1 MVNLKAIPQ
10 NSSDE
15 VNLVNDNLSIDELRE
30 QIKKLCYDKKYLTAC
45 SYCNGRDYGSAEID
59 AAIQTKNPIESSRV
73 KVQSITARE
82 KDLALALKTPHLT
95 IQAPVPGEAVVGID
109 VPNPNPYEVKLNTL
123 IENEQFKKIFSRV
136 GVSEAK
142 KVVFY
147 DNVSGMLAAR
157 GVWILEYFSHDNVS
171 MLDGGFTKWKN
182 EGRKWDTTSIAYKT
196 TNFSAKPNPKVLVGF
211 EYVSDNLGKITILDV
226 RSKEEFDGKL
236 VRAARGGHIPTST
249 NIDYTENITNDGTL
263 KNNEELSKLY
273 QMPRDTE
280 IVTYC
285 QGAYR
290 AANTFLALKKIG
302 FTNVKVYLG
311 SWGEWGNKPE
321 LPIE

>member
-1 MVNLKAIPQ
+1 VLITTAELEKIIDDPNLILIDTRSFQEYSQGHITNAVNLDLFSFHWIDTSQ
-10 NSSDE
+10 DGISSF
-15 VNLVNDNLSIDELRE
+15 N
-30 QIKKLCYDKKYLTAC
+30 Q
-45 SYCNGRDYGSAEID
+45 
-59 AAIQTKNPIESSRV
+59 
-73 KVQSITARE
+73 
-82 KDLALALKTPHLT
+82 
-95 IQAPVPGEAVVGID
+95 
-109 VPNPNPYEVKLNTL
+109 
-123 IENEQFKKIFSRV
+123 QFTKIFSRV
-136 GVSEAK
+136 GVSEEK
-142 KVVFY
+142 KVIFY
-147 DNVSGMLAAR
+147 DDVSGMLAAR
-157 GVWILEYFSHDNVS
+157 GVWLLEYLSHHNVS
-171 MLDGGFTKWKN
+171 MLDGGFIKWKN
-182 EGRKWDTTSIAYKT
+182 EERTWDTVPVANMYA
-196 TNFSAKPNPKVLVGF
+196 NFSAKPNPKVLAGF
-211 EYVSDNLGKITILDV
+211 EYVLDNLDKITILDV

-249 NIDYTENITNDGTL
+249 NIDYTENISKDGTL

-273 QMPRDTE
+273 LMSIDAE

>member
-1 MVNLKAIPQ
+1 VLTTTTELEKIIDDPSLILIDARSFQEYSQRHITNAVNLDLFSFHWIDTSQ
-10 NSSDE
+10 SGISSF
-15 VNLVNDNLSIDELRE
+15 
-30 QIKKLCYDKKYLTAC
+30 
-45 SYCNGRDYGSAEID
+45 
-59 AAIQTKNPIESSRV
+59 
-73 KVQSITARE
+73 
-82 KDLALALKTPHLT
+82 
-95 IQAPVPGEAVVGID
+95 
-109 VPNPNPYEVKLNTL
+109 
-123 IENEQFKKIFSRV
+123 NEQFGKIFSQV
-136 GVSEAK
+136 GISEEK

-147 DNVSGMLAAR
+147 DDVSGMLAAR
-157 GVWILEYFSHDNVS
+157 GVWLLEYLSHHNVS
-171 MLDGGFTKWKN
+171 MLDGGFIKWRN
-182 EGRKWDTTSIAYKT
+182 EERTWDTIPVANMYA
-196 TNFSAKPNPKVLVGF
+196 NFSAKPNPKVLAGF
-211 EYVSDNLGKITILDV
+211 EYVLDNLGKITILDA

-249 NIDYTENITNDGTL
+249 NIDYTENITNDGIL

-290 AANTFLALKKIG
+290 AASTFLALKKIG
-302 FTNVKVYLG
+302 FTYVKVYLG

>member
-1 MVNLKAIPQ
+1 MLITTTELEKIIDDPNLILIDARSFQEYSQGHITNAVNLDLFSFHWIDTSQ
-10 NSSDE
+10 SGISSF
-15 VNLVNDNLSIDELRE
+15 
-30 QIKKLCYDKKYLTAC
+30 
-45 SYCNGRDYGSAEID
+45 
-59 AAIQTKNPIESSRV
+59 
-73 KVQSITARE
+73 
-82 KDLALALKTPHLT
+82 
-95 IQAPVPGEAVVGID
+95 
-109 VPNPNPYEVKLNTL
+109 
-123 IENEQFKKIFSRV
+123 NEQFGKIFSHV
-136 GVSEAK
+136 GISEEK

-157 GVWILEYFSHDNVS
+157 GVWLLEYLSHHNVS
-171 MLDGGFTKWKN
+171 MLDGGFIKWKN
-182 EGRKWDTTSIAYKT
+182 EERTWDTIPVANMYA
-196 TNFSAKPNPKVLVGF
+196 NFSAKPNPKVLAGF
-211 EYVSDNLGKITILDV
+211 EYVLDNLDKITILDA

-249 NIDYTENITNDGTL
+249 NIDYTENIANDGTL
-263 KNNEELSKLY
+263 KSNEELSKLY
-273 QMPRDTE
+273 QMPRDAE

-290 AANTFLALKKIG
+290 AASTFLALKKIG